1 MDLSKAE
8 EKILD
13 YWDSIDIIKLM
24 SGTMLTERFKFVK
37 LLDIIEVMRKQL
49 RLIYFYLSILLEN
62 NI

>member
-8 EKILD
+8 EKILE

-37 LLDIIEVMRKQL
+37 SLDIIEFMRKQL